1 MRKNYESKRK
11 ELEMEITISK
21 EALKEIDY
29 IIEHFVENFRDKV
42 TDIGT
47 LAFCLQTLMEGK
59 EKLEEQI
66 NV

>member
-1 MRKNYESKRK
+1 
-11 ELEMEITISK
+11 MEITISK

-42 TDIGT
+42 TDIGA
-47 LAFCLQTLMEGK
+47 LAFCLQVLIDGK

-66 NV
+66 LKDEEEYYE

>member
-1 MRKNYESKRK
+1 
-11 ELEMEITISK
+11 MEITLT
-21 EALKEIDY
+21 EETLEEIDY

-42 TDIGT
+42 TNIGT

>member
-1 MRKNYESKRK
+1 
-11 ELEMEITISK
+11 MEITISK
-21 EALKEIDY
+21 ETLKEIDY

-42 TDIGT
+42 TDIGA

-59 EKLEEQI
+59 EKLKEQI